1 MSTKK
6 ILLICLGILLVA
18 VAVMVLIFSTEPTAK
33 SEGSVKE
40 SAMLVS
46 LITVERKNYTPNI
59 QATGTVLP
67 VEDVIISPL
76 VSGPVINRSSNFIPG
91 SFVKKGELLLQINP
105 ADYRN
110 ALELQRGNLNQQQTN
125 LNIEMGRQEVAE
137 QDLALIG
144 MDSLSNDQRNLV
156 LRQPQLNA
164 VKATIQSAQA
174 NVDQAALNLSRTSIR
189 APFDAHILSQN
200 VTVGS
205 QVAPG
210 DNLGR
215 LVGTEYYWIEVTIPV
230 SKLRWLTF
238 PDENKQ
244 GSSVI
249 LRNKS
254 SWPADATREGF
265 LDKQIGALEGQTR
278 LARVLVKVPD
288 PLNNQ
293 ADSDKPDLMIGSFVE
308 VNIEGKPVTDVVR
321 INRDYIRP
329 NNTAWVMKDGKLEIR
344 QLQLELTD
352 AEYAYVKE
360 GLIDGDKIVI
370 TNLSTVAE
378 GVALREDTKK
388 PKVDKSNNTEE

>member
-6 ILLICLGILLVA
+6 ILLICAGILIVA
-18 VAVMVLIFSTEPTAK
+18 VIAMVLIFSTEPTAK

-46 LITVERKNYTPNI
+46 LMRVERKDYTPNI
-59 QATGTVLP
+59 QATGTVRP

-76 VSGPVINRSSNFIPG
+76 VPGPVTQRSPNFVPG
-91 SFVKKGELLLQINP
+91 SFVKKGELLLQIHP
-105 ADYRN
+105 GDYRN
-110 ALELQRGNLNQQQTN
+110 ALELQRGNLKQQETN

-144 MDSLSNDQRNLV
+144 MDSLSNQQRSLV

-164 VKATIQSAQA
+164 VKAAIQSAQA
-174 NVDQAALNLSRTSIR
+174 NVDQAALDLSRTSIR

-215 LVGTEYYWIEVTIPV
+215 LVGTDYYWVEVTIPV
-230 SKLRWLTF
+230 SKLRWLKF
-238 PDENKQ
+238 PEDGHQ
-244 GSSVI
+244 GAVVT

-254 SWPADATREGF
+254 SWPEDATRTGY
-265 LDKQIGALEGQTR
+265 LDKQIGAIEGQTR
-278 LARVLVKVPD
+278 LARILISVPD
-288 PLNNQ
+288 PLNYRGDQ
-293 ADSDKPDLMIGSFVE
+293 EVPDLMIGSFVE
-308 VNIEGKPVTDVVR
+308 VNIEGEPVENVVR
-321 INRDYIRP
+321 IDRDFIRP

-344 QLQLELTD
+344 QLQIELTD
-352 AEYAYVKE
+352 SDYAYVKT
-360 GLIDGDKIVI
+360 GLEDGDQIVI
-370 TNLSTVAE
+370 TNLSTVAD
-378 GVALREDTKK
+378 GVPLREDTKTAK
-388 PKVDKSNNTEE
+388 KDTINNE